1 MVHEPRPGVFGRP
14 RTTTHDAIE
23 SRALDLFDERGF
35 EQTTVDD
42 VAAAAGISRRT
53 LFRYF
58 SSKNDIPWGRFADG
72 LAELERRL
80 EASPTDV
87 PLWRALHEAI
97 LDFNELPAGA
107 EVQHRRRMRLL
118 LETPALQAHSA
129 LMYAEWR
136 GVVQRFAAR
145 RYDVPADHV
154 RAVVVGHAALAVS
167 LAAYEAW
174 LAHDDA
180 DLVEVLDE
188 ALAALREHLGAV

>member
-23 SRALDLFDERGF
+23 SRALDLFDQRGF

-97 LDFNELPAGA
+97 LDFNELPPGA

-174 LAHDDA
+174 LAQDDA
-180 DLVEVLDE
+180 DLVEVLDQ

>member
-1 MVHEPRPGVFGRP
+1 MVHEPRPAVFGRP
-14 RTTTHDAIE
+14 RTTTHEAIE
-23 SRALDLFDERGF
+23 SRALDLFDEHGF

-80 EASPTDV
+80 DAAPRDV

-97 LDFNELPAGA
+97 LDFNELPRGA

-145 RYDVPADHV
+145 RYDVPVDHV

-167 LAAYEAW
+167 LAAYETW
-174 LAHDDA
+174 LAQTDT

-188 ALAALREHLGAV
+188 ALVALREHLGAV